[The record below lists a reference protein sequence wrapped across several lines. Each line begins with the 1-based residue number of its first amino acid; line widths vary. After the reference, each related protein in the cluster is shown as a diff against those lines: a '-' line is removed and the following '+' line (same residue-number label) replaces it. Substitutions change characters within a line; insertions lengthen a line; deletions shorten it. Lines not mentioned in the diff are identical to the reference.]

1 MDRVT
6 IEQLNRMEEMI
17 TVIYSAF
24 VKEEETKE
32 KKKADKSEE
41 KK

>member
-1 MDRVT
+1 MERVT

-17 TVIYSAF
+17 TVIYSSF